1 MERLRATPILQ
12 SWRPFPDSSTSN
24 GNERCYEMAT
34 SGKALG
40 AYDEEYDGFSSIPVL
55 KLTVPCIVRDEV
67 VCNLLKLRRFSSL
80 DHGFWCNKKIERL
93 SPIFLDRLFSRSHP
107 LDRTWASDRACSTLF
122 NFLIGSQINNK
133 TGLK

>member
-34 SGKALG
+34 SGKAWG
-40 AYDEEYDGFSSIPVL
+40 AYDEGYEGFSSIPVL

-80 DHGFWCNKKIERL
+80 DHGSGATKRL
-93 SPIFLDRLFSRSHP
+93 NDFHLFF
-107 LDRTWASDRACSTLF
+107 STVYF
-122 NFLIGSQINNK
+122 PDLI
-133 TGLK
+133 L